1 LHTKSSAQPSESLD
15 RARHAWAAGD
25 IAAAETF
32 ARESLDAVSGPEAHE
47 VLAQVAYGREETGAA
62 AEELQAAIA
71 GLAGDDPRLAPLLV
85 QLAWLA
91 SERAEARFV
100 ETVRA
105 KRGAVPATPETAI
118 ARGAIALNLARFA
131 LVDGDAHGAWALA
144 REAEGVAVTA
154 SAKAAAL
161 SEQAAILRRLGDTF
175 ASEFLAI
182 EAARTALVAE
192 TDSDL
197 RESLLA
203 AAVEI
208 AGSDTS
214 AAMQLLNRADDVPM
228 QTLGPIDRIP
238 VAMDA
243 YARAMV
249 HGSGGQRQSGQKSLE
264 RAFVVFDTVEFVWRA
279 AEIALDLAASGRREY
294 LPDARELCALIPNSW
309 LAKRCSMLVTGSDDE
324 RVAALTPAQRDVLY
338 ALCAGKSAKQI
349 AADFDRSP
357 FTIRNHTKEVFRVF
371 EVRSRSSLVAEC
383 ARAGIYPPRDGV
395 RLPRRR
401 RRV

>member
-1 LHTKSSAQPSESLD
+1 M
-15 RARHAWAAGD
+15 AGD
-25 IAAAETF
+25 IAAAETH
-32 ARESLDAVSGPEAHE
+32 ARASIDGATAPDAHE
-47 VLAQVAYGREETGAA
+47 VLAHVAYGREETGAA
-62 AEELQAAIA
+62 ALALQQAIA
-71 GLAGDDPRLAPLLV
+71 SLTPGDPRLASLLE

-91 SERAEARFV
+91 SERAEAKFM
-100 ETVRA
+100 ETVLA
-105 KRGAVPATPETAI
+105 KRSEIADVAETAN
-118 ARGAIALNLARFA
+118 ARGAIAINLARYA
-131 LVDGDAHGAWALA
+131 LVDGDAHAAWTFA
-144 REAEGVAVTA
+144 REAEAIAQTA
-154 SAKAAAL
+154 SAKTIAL
-161 SEQAAILRRLGDTF
+161 AEQAAILRRLGDSF
-175 ASEFLAI
+175 ASEFLAS
-182 EAARTALVAE
+182 EAARVASGE
-192 TDSDL
+192 KIERDA
-197 RESLLA
+197 LLA
-203 AAVEI
+203 AAVEV

-214 AAMQLLNRADDVPM
+214 TAMQLLNRADDLPM
-228 QTLGPIDRIP
+228 QSLGPIDRIP

-243 YARAMV
+243 YARAIV

-279 AEIALDLAASGRREY
+279 AEIALDLSASGRREY

-349 AADFDRSP
+349 ASDFDRSP

-401 RRV
+401 RRA

>member
-1 LHTKSSAQPSESLD
+1 MQTHIEQSLEKA
-15 RARHAWAAGD
+15 RAAWSAGD
-25 IAAAETF
+25 IAAAEIH
-32 ARESLDAVSGPEAHE
+32 ARESLESSATTAPDAHE
-47 VLAQVAYGREETGAA
+47 VLAHVAYGREETGAA
-62 AEELQAAIA
+62 ADELRLAIA
-71 GLAGDDPRLAPLLV
+71 DLASDDARLPDMLAR
-85 QLAWLA
+85 LAWLG
-91 SERAEARFV
+91 SERAEARFIDV
-100 ETVRA
+100 VRA
-105 KRGAVPATPETAI
+105 RRESLPVVPETAL
-118 ARGAIALNLARFA
+118 ARGAIALNLARYA
-131 LVDGDAHGAWALA
+131 LVDGDAHGAWRLA
-144 REAEGVAVTA
+144 REAEAIA
-154 SAKAAAL
+154 IAPSAKAAAL
-161 SEQAAILRRLGDTF
+161 AEQAAILRRLGDSF
-175 ASEFLAI
+175 ASEFLAA
-182 EAARTALVAE
+182 EAARLAVDA
-192 TDSDL
+192 SDDATL
-197 RESLLA
+197 RDALLA

-208 AGSDTS
+208 APSDTS
-214 AAMQLLNRADDVPM
+214 SAMQLLNRADDVPM

-249 HGSGGQRQSGQKSLE
+249 HGSGGQRQTGQKSLE

-279 AEIALDLAASGRREY
+279 AEIALDLSAAGRREY

>member
-1 LHTKSSAQPSESLD
+1 LQTHTEESLD
-15 RARHAWAAGD
+15 KARAAWSAGD
-25 IAAAETF
+25 IAAAEIH
-32 ARESLDAVSGPEAHE
+32 ARESLESSAASAPDARE
-47 VLAQVAYGREETGAA
+47 VLAHVAYGREETGAA
-62 AEELQAAIA
+62 ADELRLAIA
-71 GLAGDDPRLAPLLV
+71 DLADDDARLPEMLAR
-85 QLAWLA
+85 LAWLG
-91 SERAEARFV
+91 SERAEVRFV
-100 ETVRA
+100 DAVRA
-105 KRGAVPATPETAI
+105 RRASIPAVPETAL
-118 ARGAIALNLARFA
+118 ARGSIALNLARYA
-131 LVDGDAHGAWALA
+131 LVDGDAHGAWNLA
-144 REAEGVAVTA
+144 REAEAIAVAP

-161 SEQAAILRRLGDTF
+161 AEQAAILRRLGDSF
-175 ASEFLAI
+175 ASEFLAAEAGRLAL
-182 EAARTALVAE
+182 EAA
-192 TDSDL
+192 SDTTL
-197 RESLLA
+197 RDALLA

-208 AGSDTS
+208 APSDTS

-249 HGSGGQRQSGQKSLE
+249 HGSGGQRQTGQKSLE

-279 AEIALDLAASGRREY
+279 AEIALDLSAAGRREY